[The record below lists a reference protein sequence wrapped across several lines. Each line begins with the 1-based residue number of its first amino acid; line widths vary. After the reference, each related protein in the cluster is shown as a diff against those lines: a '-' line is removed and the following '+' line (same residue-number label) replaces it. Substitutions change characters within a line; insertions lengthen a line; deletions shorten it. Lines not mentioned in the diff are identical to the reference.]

1 MWSYNLVSLPETQK
15 QTFEQWRQFMRHK
28 SPEILAFIRCCRSIT
43 WSEITIWSGSDFWSQ
58 SVIRLFE
65 LSCNR
70 CQVIGWWW
78 ETGITSQE
86 FLPSCIACLTFLKQQ
101 DVRVLSHHVL
111 GDFKGNLINGL
122 NHVHLS
128 FFDLCFTAFGV
139 QSSPSSWAGVRGQN
153 QAPKPSQITQ
163 WHKSLF
169 SRHYVTPEGV
179 MCVWKQL

>member
-78 ETGITSQE
+78 ETGITPQE

-111 GDFKGNLINGL
+111 GDFKSGKRTESCTLE
-122 NHVHLS
+122 
-128 FFDLCFTAFGV
+128 FFWPVFYSLWCTIFPFIMG
-139 QSSPSSWAGVRGQN
+139 RGQGSE
-153 QAPKPSQITQ
+153 PGT
-163 WHKSLF
+163 
-169 SRHYVTPEGV
+169 
-179 MCVWKQL
+179 